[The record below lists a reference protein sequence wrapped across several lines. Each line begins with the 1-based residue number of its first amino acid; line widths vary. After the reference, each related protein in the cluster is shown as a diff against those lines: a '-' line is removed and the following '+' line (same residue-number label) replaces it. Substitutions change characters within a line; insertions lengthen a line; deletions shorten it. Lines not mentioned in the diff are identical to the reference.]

1 MNSLAKNITTAIHL
15 WVTDKLTSI
24 RADISSVLGI
34 ADSAV
39 SKANAAQSTAD
50 NATALANA
58 AASAAA
64 NAQSTADSAVS
75 AAASASSEAA
85 SAQSTSDSAVS
96 SAANAQSTADSAVS
110 AATSAQ
116 SAADKAQSAA
126 DKAQSTADA
135 AKSAASNAQT
145 SADNAQAEAESVGA
159 DKDAL
164 IQDME
169 QAVLLERKG
178 YNSIPL
184 LCGQPM
190 ILFGAGTPQESIVPT
205 NWIQFNPE
213 TGEGYNWNGTPSA
226 EGQTYINT
234 AADTNGHY
242 TAVKS
247 GYNLIWKP
255 F

>member
-1 MNSLAKNITTAIHL
+1 MNSLAKNITTAIHQ

-24 RADISSVLGI
+24 RADIAAVLGI
-34 ADSAV
+34 ANSAV

-58 AASAAA
+58 AASSAAS
-64 NAQSTADSAVS
+64 AQSTADSAVS
-75 AAASASSEAA
+75 AAASA
-85 SAQSTSDSAVS
+85 QSTADSAVS
-96 SAANAQSTADSAVS
+96 AAASAQSTADSAVS
-110 AATSAQ
+110 AAASAQ
-116 SAADKAQSAA
+116 STADSAVSAAASAHSTADKAQSAA

-135 AKSAASNAQT
+135 A
-145 SADNAQAEAESVGA
+145 QAEAESVGE

-164 IQDME
+164 IQDVE
-169 QAVLLERKG
+169 QAILLERKG
-178 YNSIPL
+178 YSSIPL

>member
-1 MNSLAKNITTAIHL
+1 MNSLAKNITTAIHK
-15 WVTDKLTSI
+15 WVTDKLTAI
-24 RADISSVLGI
+24 RADIVGVLSV
-34 ADSAV
+34 AESAV

-50 NATALANA
+50 SASSS
-58 AASAAA
+58 AAS
-64 NAQSTADSAVS
+64 AQSTADSAVS
-75 AAASASSEAA
+75 AAASAH
-85 SAQSTSDSAVS
+85 
-96 SAANAQSTADSAVS
+96 STADSAVS
-110 AATSAQ
+110 AAASAQ
-116 SAADKAQSAA
+116 SAADKAQSSA
-126 DKAQSTADA
+126 DKAQSAADA
-135 AKSAASNAQT
+135 AKSAAENAQNT
-145 SADNAQAEAESVGA
+145 ADNAKAEVESVGS

-169 QAVLLERKG
+169 QAVILERKG

-242 TAVKS
+242 TAVRI

>member
-1 MNSLAKNITTAIHL
+1 MNSLAKNITTAIHK
-15 WVTDKLTSI
+15 WVTDKLTAI
-24 RADISSVLGI
+24 RADIAAVLGI

-39 SKANAAQSTAD
+39 SKANAAQSSAD
-50 NATALANA
+50 A
-58 AASAAA
+58 AA
-64 NAQSTADSAVS
+64 
-75 AAASASSEAA
+75 
-85 SAQSTSDSAVS
+85 S

-110 AATSAQ
+110 ASASAQ
-116 SAADKAQSAA
+116 STADSAVSAAASAQSTADKAQSSADKAQSAA

-135 AKSAASNAQT
+135 A
-145 SADNAQAEAESVGA
+145 QAEAESVGD

-178 YNSIPL
+178 YSSIPL

-190 ILFGAGTPQESIVPT
+190 MLFGAGTPQESIVPT
-205 NWIQFNPE
+205 NWIQFNSE
-213 TGEGYNWNGTPSA
+213 TGEGYNWNGDPSA

-234 AADTNGHY
+234 ASDTNGHY

>member
-1 MNSLAKNITTAIHL
+1 MNSLAKNITTAIHQ

-24 RADISSVLGI
+24 RADIAAVLGI

-39 SKANAAQSTAD
+39 SKANAAQATAD
-50 NATALANA
+50 S

-75 AAASASSEAA
+75 AAASA
-85 SAQSTSDSAVS
+85 
-96 SAANAQSTADSAVS
+96 QSTADSAVS
-110 AATSAQ
+110 AASSAQSTADSAVSSAASASSEAASAQ
-116 SAADKAQSAA
+116 SAADKAQSTADKAQSAA
-126 DKAQSTADA
+126 DKAQSAANKAQSTAD
-135 AKSAASNAQT
+135 SAQS
-145 SADNAQAEAESVGA
+145 EAESVGE

-234 AADTNGHY
+234 AAETNGHY
-242 TAVKS
+242 TAIKS

>member
-1 MNSLAKNITTAIHL
+1 MNSLAKNITTAIHQ

-24 RADISSVLGI
+24 RADITAVLGI
-34 ADSAV
+34 AESAV

-64 NAQSTADSAVS
+64 SAQSTADSAVS
-75 AAASASSEAA
+75 AAANAQSTADSAA
-85 SAQSTSDSAVS
+85 SA
-96 SAANAQSTADSAVS
+96 AANAQSTADSAAS
-110 AATSAQ
+110 AAASAQ
-116 SAADKAQSAA
+116 SAADKAQGAA
-126 DKAQSTADA
+126 DKAQSTADT
-135 AKSAASNAQT
+135 AKSAAESAQST
-145 SADNAQAEAESVGA
+145 ADKAQAEADSVGE

-213 TGEGYNWNGTPSA
+213 TGEGYNWNGEPSS

-234 AADTNGHY
+234 GADTNGHY
-242 TAVKS
+242 TAIKS
-247 GYNLIWKP
+247 GYDLIWKP

>member
-1 MNSLAKNITTAIHL
+1 MANRLLKY
-15 WVTDKLTSI
+15 
-24 RADISSVLGI
+24 G
-34 ADSAV
+34 
-39 SKANAAQSTAD
+39 SKA
-50 NATALANA
+50 
-58 AASAAA
+58 
-64 NAQSTADSAVS
+64 
-75 AAASASSEAA
+75 EY
-85 SAQSTSDSAVS
+85 
-96 SAANAQSTADSAVS
+96 
-110 AATSAQ
+110 
-116 SAADKAQSAA
+116 
-126 DKAQSTADA
+126 DA
-135 AKSAASNAQT
+135 AKDSLLVPYVATYPSETDGKTVVVYANVDGTNESEVIATAQLT
-145 SADNAQAEAESVGA
+145 KLISTVQADMEDVIAEN
-159 DKDAL
+159 DAL

-190 ILFGAGTPQESIVPT
+190 MLFGTGTPQESIVPT

>member
-1 MNSLAKNITTAIHL
+1 MNSLAKNITTAIHQ
-15 WVTDKLTSI
+15 WVTDKLTAI
-24 RADISSVLGI
+24 RADIAAVLGI

-39 SKANAAQSTAD
+39 SDAAKAQRTADAAVSAAASAQSTAD
-50 NATALANA
+50 S

-64 NAQSTADSAVS
+64 SAQSTADSAVS
-75 AAASASSEAA
+75 AAASA
-85 SAQSTSDSAVS
+85 
-96 SAANAQSTADSAVS
+96 QSTADSAIS
-110 AATSAQ
+110 AAARSQSAADKAQ

-126 DKAQSTADA
+126 DKAQSAADKAQSIADA
-135 AKSAASNAQT
+135 
-145 SADNAQAEAESVGA
+145 AQAEAESVGD

-164 IQDME
+164 IQDVE
-169 QAVLLERKG
+169 QAILLERKG
-178 YNSIPL
+178 YSSIPL

-190 ILFGAGTPQESIVPT
+190 ILFGEGTPQESIVPK

-213 TGEGYNWNGTPSA
+213 TGEGYNWNGDPSA

-234 AADTNGHY
+234 VAETNGHY

>member
-1 MNSLAKNITTAIHL
+1 MANRLLKYNSQSDYEAAKGSLSIPYVATYPSS
-15 WVTDKLTSI
+15 TDGKT
-24 RADISSVLGI
+24 V
-34 ADSAV
+34 V
-39 SKANAAQSTAD
+39 VYANADGTNTSEII
-50 NATALANA
+50 ATAQLTNLITAVQGDVEELIA
-58 AASAAA
+58 A
-64 NAQSTADSAVS
+64 
-75 AAASASSEAA
+75 
-85 SAQSTSDSAVS
+85 
-96 SAANAQSTADSAVS
+96 
-110 AATSAQ
+110 
-116 SAADKAQSAA
+116 
-126 DKAQSTADA
+126 
-135 AKSAASNAQT
+135 
-145 SADNAQAEAESVGA
+145 
-159 DKDAL
+159 KDAL
-164 IQDME
+164 IQDVE

-234 AADTNGHY
+234 KADTNGHY

>member
-1 MNSLAKNITTAIHL
+1 MNSLAKNITTAIHK
-15 WVTDKLTSI
+15 WVTDKLTAI
-24 RADISSVLGI
+24 RADIAAVLGI

-39 SKANAAQSTAD
+39 SKANAAQSS
-50 NATALANA
+50 ANEA
-58 AASAAA
+58 QASANEAASAAA
-64 NAQSTADSAVS
+64 SAQSTADSAVS

-85 SAQSTSDSAVS
+85 SAQSTADK
-96 SAANAQSTADSAVS
+96 AQLTADA
-110 AATSAQ
+110 AQ
-116 SAADKAQSAA
+116 SAADS
-126 DKAQSTADA
+126 
-135 AKSAASNAQT
+135 
-145 SADNAQAEAESVGA
+145 AQAEAESVGE

-190 ILFGAGTPQESIVPT
+190 ILFGAGTPQESIVPS

-213 TGEGYNWNGTPSA
+213 TGEGYNWNGEPSA

>member
-1 MNSLAKNITTAIHL
+1 MANRFPKYNSKAEYDAEKNSLSIPYVATYPSTTDGKTVVVYANVDGTKQSEVIATAQLTNLITAI
-15 WVTDKLTSI
+15 
-24 RADISSVLGI
+24 SSDLEDVI
-34 ADSAV
+34 A
-39 SKANAAQSTAD
+39 
-50 NATALANA
+50 
-58 AASAAA
+58 
-64 NAQSTADSAVS
+64 
-75 AAASASSEAA
+75 E
-85 SAQSTSDSAVS
+85 
-96 SAANAQSTADSAVS
+96 
-110 AATSAQ
+110 
-116 SAADKAQSAA
+116 
-126 DKAQSTADA
+126 
-135 AKSAASNAQT
+135 
-145 SADNAQAEAESVGA
+145 
-159 DKDAL
+159 KDAL

-169 QAVLLERKG
+169 QAVILERKG

-190 ILFGAGTPQESIVPT
+190 ILFGEGTPREEEVPS
-205 NWIQFNPE
+205 NWKQFDPT

>member
-1 MNSLAKNITTAIHL
+1 MNSLAKNITTAIHK
-15 WVTDKLTSI
+15 WVTDKLTAI
-24 RADISSVLGI
+24 RADISAVLGI

-39 SKANAAQSTAD
+39 SKANAAQSS
-50 NATALANA
+50 ANA
-58 AASAAA
+58 AASAAASAQSTADSAVSAAA

-75 AAASASSEAA
+75 ASS
-85 SAQSTSDSAVS
+85 S
-96 SAANAQSTADSAVS
+96 
-110 AATSAQ
+110 
-116 SAADKAQSAA
+116 AQSAA

-135 AKSAASNAQT
+135 AKSSASNAQS
-145 SADNAQAEAESVGA
+145 SADNAKAEADSVVE

-169 QAVLLERKG
+169 QAVILERKG

-190 ILFGAGTPQESIVPT
+190 ILFGAGTPQESIVPS